1 MSDPGAIIPPAT
13 EHTFCTGEERDLS
26 SGARAAGEPSTGG
39 LPRRVSLEERVT
51 ALEAGMREI
60 REGLVYATL
69 LASLLIDDEDEDEEL

>member
-1 MSDPGAIIPPAT
+1 
-13 EHTFCTGEERDLS
+13 
-26 SGARAAGEPSTGG
+26 
-39 LPRRVSLEERVT
+39 VSLEERVT